1 MRVSK
6 WGTHLTVALR
16 KLWQTRTSSFHVR
29 PAENGLQVVG
39 DIPPPTRTLPR
50 IRQTL
55 RILEDLGAL
64 HEHEVDA
71 GRLLLTSLGKV
82 LLEES
87 IV

>member
-1 MRVSK
+1 MERVQK
-6 WGTHLTVALR
+6 
-16 KLWQTRTSSFHVR
+16 
-29 PAENGLQVVG
+29 PAENA
-39 DIPPPTRTLPR
+39 P
-50 IRQTL
+50 
-55 RILEDLGAL
+55 GAL